1 MTGYKLKQSRPLTCD
16 LPKLVLAVVFYHS
29 NGCPK
34 TGRMNTYP
42 SFPSIYSILSQHVSC
57 CAQAHAMDAV
67 RSPTVC
73 PWQSPVSRTKQTS
86 FLCLVPNMVT
96 WRMWLWRHKRVW
108 GRGIWGASPFTPVSG
123 NKSGNLTKK
132 GIWDQNLWSKQ
143 VLYVSSQMKE
153 TARGKQGT
161 LLPSVGENQSVPWTC
176 LKVCVRSF
184 FFSKFYSWGILM

>member
-42 SFPSIYSILSQHVSC
+42 SFPSIYGILSQHVSC

-108 GRGIWGASPFTPVSG
+108 GRGIWGASPFTPVSSWEWDSVAEAVS
-123 NKSGNLTKK
+123 NKPKSQEISPRREFEIKICDPSRCCMLVLRWRRQQEG
-132 GIWDQNLWSKQ
+132 SK
-143 VLYVSSQMKE
+143 
-153 TARGKQGT
+153 AH
-161 LLPSVGENQSVPWTC
+161 
-176 LKVCVRSF
+176 F
-184 FFSKFYSWGILM
+184 FPL